1 MVVILTIVSMLLIF
15 SVILFIFNNFSLK
28 NEIDKLKN
36 KIIELKKKI
45 PN

>member
-28 NEIDKLKN
+28 NEIDKLEN